1 MSVET
6 KTLSKEISE
15 IFWREGY
22 TLATAESC
30 TAGNVAAIITAIPGS
45 SRFYKGGVIA
55 YSDEV
60 KKTHLYVNAET
71 LEQHGAVSEET
82 VVEMVKGAIKA
93 LDVDY
98 AMATSGIAGPG
109 GGSPEKPVGTIWV
122 AAGTKDA
129 VLTAKLTEDEGRE
142 KNIRLQRQKP
152 SNYCWNYAKIKEKR
166 SKSSIYWKK
175 ICLYKIKSLTLH
187 SV

>member
-98 AMATSGIAGPG
+98 AMA
-109 GGSPEKPVGTIWV
+109 
-122 AAGTKDA
+122 
-129 VLTAKLTEDEGRE
+129 L
-142 KNIRLQRQKP
+142 
-152 SNYCWNYAKIKEKR
+152 
-166 SKSSIYWKK
+166 
-175 ICLYKIKSLTLH
+175 SLIH
-187 SV
+187 I